1 MTYTNILF
9 LIVISLLAYSL
20 VSTYAF
26 WLMHYR
32 LRHLDQRISTSK
44 ADISKLETAYETLR
58 LLVERTGKNQ
68 AEVIALT
75 AEANKRIDRL
85 EDKRTYKPK
94 AQATKPAPRIP
105 RPLRGKPAK
114 QQPQSEVATGE
125 CPNEEG
131 ARGGH
136 KRNAPA
142 KARRN

>member
-20 VSTYAF
+20 VATYAF

-32 LRHLDQRISTSK
+32 LRYLDQRLSTAK

-58 LLVERTGKNQ
+58 LIVERTGKNQ
-68 AEVIALT
+68 AEVIDLI

-94 AQATKPAPRIP
+94 VQTPNPAPRTP
-105 RPLRGKPAK
+105 RPLRTK
-114 QQPQSEVATGE
+114 QT
-125 CPNEEG
+125 NDNN
-131 ARGGH
+131 
-136 KRNAPA
+136 K
-142 KARRN
+142 